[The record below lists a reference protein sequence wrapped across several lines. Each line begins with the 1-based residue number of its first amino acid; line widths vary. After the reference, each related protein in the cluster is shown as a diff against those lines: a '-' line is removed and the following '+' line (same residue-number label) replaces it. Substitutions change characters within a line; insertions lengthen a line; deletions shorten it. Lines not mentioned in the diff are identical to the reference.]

1 MARPTKIQ
9 STPQV
14 DTSPLMDDAALAHR
28 LGVPVGWVEA
38 KAKAAEIPCTFI
50 GKHRRYTERHFQDIV
65 AAGERPAR
73 NAPRR
78 AA

>member
-1 MARPTKIQ
+1 MARTAKPQTAPP
-9 STPQV
+9 STGG
-14 DTSPLMDDAALAHR
+14 PLMDDAGLAHR

-38 KAKAAEIPCTFI
+38 KAKASEIPCTFI
-50 GKHRRYTERHFQDIV
+50 GKHRRYTEEHFQQIV

-73 NAPRR
+73 NNRR